1 MNIFPRQWKQINLII
16 LNDGLYMYHNLLNQF
31 PKVARVD
38 YVLLFD
44 PRKSNLEH
52 SSPNLSDY
60 FLGIN

>member
-1 MNIFPRQWKQINLII
+1 
-16 LNDGLYMYHNLLNQF
+16 MYHNLLNQF
-31 PKVARVD
+31 PKVTRVD

-44 PRKSNLEH
+44 LGKSNLEH